1 MAFGISA
8 ATWAMVGAGVAA
20 TGTLMEGQSQAMASE
35 YNADVARQNA
45 AIAAQQGKA
54 AVELQQRNAKR
65 TIGTMVANYGA
76 SGVQVDSGS
85 PLDVLA
91 DSASMAELDKLT
103 TQYNY
108 ALRGLGYSQQANLAD
123 MNASSAS
130 TSSLLGAVG
139 KAASG
144 YGTYLKM
151 GGGTPI
157 PG

>member
-8 ATWAMVGAGVAA
+8 ATWAMIGAGVAA
-20 TGTLMEGQSQAMASE
+20 TGTLMQGQSQAMASE
-35 YNADVARQNA
+35 YNADVAQQNA
-45 AIAAQQGKA
+45 AIAAQQGQA
-54 AVELQQRNAKR
+54 AVAAQQRTAAR
-65 TIGTMVANYGA
+65 TIGSMKAAYGA

-108 ALRGLGYSQQANLAD
+108 ALRGMGYSQQANLAN
-123 MNASSAS
+123 MNAESAT
-130 TSSLLGAVG
+130 TSSLLSAGGQLAG
-139 KAASG
+139 G
-144 YGTYLKM
+144 YGNYLKM